1 MPWKAVK
8 TKNNSKIRQADE
20 IDTSTLNNQ
29 FKCLE
34 KHEIDF
40 TIETDEAEISTQK
53 RTSKK

>member
-53 RTSKK
+53 RTPKK